1 MDIWHDRTKA
11 YALLCEYTK
20 TDGLI
25 RHALS
30 VEAAMRAMARHFGE
44 DEEAYGIVGLLH
56 DIDYERFPQEHCDH
70 SPAILAE
77 NGYDE
82 SFIHAVMSHGFG
94 LRTDAVP
101 ETNLE
106 KSVFAV
112 DELTGLITACV
123 YVRPSKSILDLE
135 VSSVKKKWKDKA
147 FAAGCN
153 RDVIQQ
159 GADMLKMEWSQLC
172 ALTIEGMREAAKELD
187 LVGNIGLSE

>member
-1 MDIWHDRTKA
+1 MDSWHDRTKA

-20 TDGLI
+20 TESLI

-30 VEAAMRAMARHFGE
+30 VEASMRAMARHFGE
-44 DEEAYGIVGLLH
+44 DEDAYGMVGLLH
-56 DIDYERFPQEHCDH
+56 DIDYEKFPEEHCDH
-70 SPAILAE
+70 APAILAE
-77 NGYDE
+77 HGYDE
-82 SFIHAVMSHGFG
+82 KFIRAVQSHGFG
-94 LRTDAVP
+94 LRTNILP

-112 DELTGLITACV
+112 DELTGLVTACV

-153 RDVIQQ
+153 REVIQK
-159 GADMLKMEWSQLC
+159 GADMLNMEWSQLC
-172 ALTIEGMREAAKELD
+172 GIVIEGMREAAKDLD
-187 LVGNIGLSE
+187 LVGNIG